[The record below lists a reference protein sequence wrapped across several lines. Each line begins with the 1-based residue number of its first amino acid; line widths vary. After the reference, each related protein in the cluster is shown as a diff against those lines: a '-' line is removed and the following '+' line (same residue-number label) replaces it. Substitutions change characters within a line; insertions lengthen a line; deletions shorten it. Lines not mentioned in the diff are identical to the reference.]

1 MGVSNPRYFRGKYWQ
16 GSMSDQNASAILTLI
31 EDYDSVTS
39 LKHCIKDLP
48 KFQIMDIKNSAQAH
62 LEEHN
67 SFKGFNP
74 DFSKD
79 APLGTLT
86 DPQTL
91 GVAFMYYAGS
101 TLLGDEVGLGKTVQV
116 AGLINTLRKE
126 FEHKNKPFTALFL
139 TEKSIVGQI
148 QEKLIQ
154 FTGTYIHEIP
164 SGEAKVVQKYIE
176 QNEGGR
182 TCSAV
187 GSHSLLNS
195 PDFILYLAKNPF
207 DVIIFDES
215 KGVKKQSS
223 GLSQNAKAIFRL
235 HKRVILLNATPVETE
250 LRELYNQLD
259 LLDPEY
265 MPTVT
270 EFNKR
275 FTKTKRALYGF
286 VPDGYKNQ
294 EEFAQL
300 IRLRYFARTRRD
312 LGAEYEGNEYRT
324 ILVPLSPVQKELKK
338 KTTLHQMLMDYPPGI
353 KRDVPFNEETTP
365 KLKALFAVLEERI
378 NIGMTQAIIYC
389 RYVKAQKDMCEL
401 LKEQGYRTVILNG
414 QTADTKRK
422 EIADAYTRGEY
433 DIMITNVL
441 RGLDLNTC
449 DTAILYTID
458 PNPQNMVQFEGR
470 MTREFNV
477 KNKAVYLLVAMGN
490 EKKFVENELKLRV
503 NMAMAFSKTGNSMV
517 LEAISTQNNKELF
530 DEEEYKPIY

>member
-1 MGVSNPRYFRGKYWQ
+1 MSTSNPTYYRGKYWQ
-16 GSMSDQNASAILTLI
+16 GSMSDANASAILTLI
-31 EDYDSVTS
+31 EDYDVVTS

-48 KFQIMDIKNSAQAH
+48 KFQIMDIKNSA
-62 LEEHN
+62 EEYLKQNN
-67 SFKGFNP
+67 SFKGYNP
-74 DFSKD
+74 DFSAN

-86 DPQTL
+86 DPQTM

-116 AGLINTLRKE
+116 AGLMNTLRKE
-126 FEHKNKPFTALFL
+126 SEHKGKTFTFLFL

-148 QEKLIQ
+148 QDKLIQ
-154 FTGTYIHEIP
+154 FTGTYVHEIP
-164 SGEAKVVQKYIE
+164 SGEAKVVKKYIE
-176 QNEGGR
+176 QNKDGR
-182 TCSAV
+182 VCSVV

-195 PDFILYLAKNPF
+195 PEFILYLAKNPF

-223 GLSQNAKAIFRL
+223 GLSQNAKEVFRL
-235 HKRVILLNATPVETE
+235 HERVILLNATPVETE

-259 LLDPEY
+259 LLDSEY
-265 MPTVT
+265 MPTVS

-275 FTKTKRALYGF
+275 FTKVKRAMYGF
-286 VPDGYKNQ
+286 VPDGYKN
-294 EEFAQL
+294 EEDFAQL
-300 IRLRYFARTRRD
+300 IKLRYYARTRRD

-324 ILVPLSPVQKELKK
+324 VLVPLSPIQKELKK

-353 KRDVPFNEETTP
+353 NRNVAFNEETTP
-365 KLKALFAVLEERI
+365 KLKALFSILEDRI
-378 NIGMTQAIIYC
+378 NIGMTQAIVYC
-389 RYVKAQKDMCEL
+389 RFVKAQKEMCEL
-401 LKEQGYRTVILNG
+401 LKEQGYRVVVLNG
-414 QTADTKRK
+414 TTQDTKRK

-477 KNKAVYLLVAMGN
+477 KNKALYLIVAMGK
-490 EKKFVENELKLRV
+490 EKAFVEKELKIRV
-503 NMAMAFSKTGNSMV
+503 NMAEAFSNTGNSMV
-517 LEAISTQNNKELF
+517 LEAISTQQNKELF
-530 DEEEYKPIY
+530 NEEDYESI

>member
-1 MGVSNPRYFRGKYWQ
+1 MGTSSPKYYQGRYWQ
-16 GSMSDQNASAILTLI
+16 GNMSDDNASAILSLI
-31 EDYDSVTS
+31 DGYDTVTS

-48 KFQIMDIKNSAQAH
+48 KFQIMDIKTSAQTY
-62 LEEHN
+62 LEEHK
-67 SFKGFNP
+67 SFKGYNP
-74 DFSKD
+74 DFSQD

-91 GVAFMYYAGS
+91 GVAYMYYAGS

-116 AGLINTLRKE
+116 AGLMNTLRKE
-126 FEHKNKPFTALFL
+126 YEHKGQPFTFIFL

-154 FTGTYIHEIP
+154 FTGTYVHEIP
-164 SGEAKVVQKYIE
+164 SGEAKVVQKYIK
-176 QNEGGR
+176 QNEDGR
-182 TCSAV
+182 VCSAV

-195 PDFILYLAKNPF
+195 PEFILYLAKNPF
-207 DVIIFDES
+207 SVIIFDES

-223 GLSQNAKAIFRL
+223 GLSQNAKEVFRL
-235 HKRVILLNATPVETE
+235 HERVILLNATPVETE

-275 FTKTKRALYGF
+275 FTKTKRAMYGF
-286 VPDGYKNQ
+286 IPDGYKNE

-300 IRLRYFARTRRD
+300 IRLRYYARTRRD
-312 LGAEYEGNEYRT
+312 LGANYEGNEYRT
-324 ILVPLSPVQKELKK
+324 ILVPLSDTQKELKK

-353 KRDVPFNEETTP
+353 NRNVVYNEETTP
-365 KLKALFAVLEERI
+365 KLKALFAVLEDRI
-378 NIGMTQAIIYC
+378 NIGMTQAIVYC
-389 RYVKAQKDMCEL
+389 RFVNAQKDMCAL
-401 LKEQGYRTVILNG
+401 LQAQGYRTVILNG
-414 QTADTKRK
+414 KTPDKKRK

-470 MTREFNV
+470 MTREFDI
-477 KNKAVYLLVAMGN
+477 KNKAVYLLVAMGK
-490 EKKFVENELKLRV
+490 EKKFVETELKLRV

-517 LEAISTQNNKELF
+517 LEAISTQQNKELF
-530 DEEEYKPIY
+530 DEEEYESI